1 MGCFNHKANFSQ
13 LPVKYGDR
21 IVVIVGIRPKNIKP
35 DDFAPGTSFVPISVP
50 IRGKYNDYGSI
61 EEVDMTPGIE
71 KLEEFF
77 GMDVEKI
84 VDCAERVCC
93 DCEGQIE
100 NIDDINEL
108 LDGLVDESGYKSWRA
123 DFGVELSYVM
133 EHEHIFDYLVS
144 TANVKMKDRYFWKIP
159 HDYIES
165 LGYKKNMTGV
175 DNGYEQITWT
185 HETLPTLKEDCY
197 VWLENEFGNYG
208 KTSHTMGELCKKIGC
223 AVPPEYD
230 ESYFENRFKVD
241 VASMSPENKREHVI
255 KFYRSIIGHKKADG
269 TIFDESDVEKAIKD
283 FDEGNSDDDF
293 DFLFYKSE
301 DNNYSFKKVY
311 AHYGLFNQQ
320 EGFIMDSL
328 ILRTLGKNQEHL
340 DLQYMKEVVE
350 IASIINALRNLQ
362 MTWGV
367 TNYYR
372 QDINYDDHINFLQE
386 CLDVAKEKKSEYC
399 YDENE
404 E

>member
-1 MGCFNHKANFSQ
+1 
-13 LPVKYGDR
+13 
-21 IVVIVGIRPKNIKP
+21 
-35 DDFAPGTSFVPISVP
+35 
-50 IRGKYNDYGSI
+50 
-61 EEVDMTPGIE
+61 
-71 KLEEFF
+71 
-77 GMDVEKI
+77 
-84 VDCAERVCC
+84 
-93 DCEGQIE
+93 
-100 NIDDINEL
+100 
-108 LDGLVDESGYKSWRA
+108 
-123 DFGVELSYVM
+123 
-133 EHEHIFDYLVS
+133 
-144 TANVKMKDRYFWKIP
+144 
-159 HDYIES
+159 
-165 LGYKKNMTGV
+165 
-175 DNGYEQITWT
+175 
-185 HETLPTLKEDCY
+185 

-230 ESYFENRFKVD
+230 ESYFENRFKAD

-301 DNNYSFKKVY
+301 DHNYSFKKVY

-340 DLQYMKEVVE
+340 NMQYMKEVVE